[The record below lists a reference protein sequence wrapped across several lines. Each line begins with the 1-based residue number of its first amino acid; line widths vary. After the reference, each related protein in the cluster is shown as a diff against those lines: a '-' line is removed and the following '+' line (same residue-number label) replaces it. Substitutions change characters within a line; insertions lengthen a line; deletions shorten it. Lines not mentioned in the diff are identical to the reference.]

1 MDIFD
6 CLLCSTLFPSPG
18 SVGFYQQGPGRRG
31 GANGPSVPRLVLIR
45 IRTWRCSFSV
55 LRLCPFPQVE
65 ISKST
70 RMACSSHSGVH
81 QMALGAA
88 VVGGAWEVA
97 RMTGYK

>member
-1 MDIFD
+1 V
-6 CLLCSTLFPSPG
+6 LFFPFPG
-18 SVGFYQQGPGRRG
+18 QSAFYQQGPGRRG

-45 IRTWRCSFSV
+45 ISTWRCSFSV

-81 QMALGAA
+81 QLVPGGAA
-88 VVGGAWEVA
+88 VEGVWEVA
-97 RMTGYK
+97 RMMGYK